1 MRGTLAFAA
10 LRRNPMRTL
19 LAVLGLA
26 IAAALLI
33 DMVMLATGMRAS
45 FRSML
50 TARGYELRVTPK
62 GTLPFDTEA
71 SVGGA
76 SAIVAALRGN
86 PEIHAVSPSLGTT
99 VQLHHGGES
108 RSAFL
113 IGSERAVQ
121 GEYLLQRG
129 RDAERVGVGNEVGTG
144 TGPGVGT
151 AAGGGAGAAAG
162 GGVGAAAGGATEGST
177 RVLEI
182 VANRALLDAMQ
193 LAIGDTLSVS
203 TDRSAQLRQAGRRA
217 LAVIVGEG
225 RFLYVPPG
233 LPAAAT
239 ELAALQ
245 GFLGEAGRDR
255 MSLAMARVT
264 RDSTMSA
271 AAVTARI
278 EAVRVW
284 IEREFPRV
292 TALSTETAI
301 VKVEERLSYFRQL
314 AFILGALSL
323 LIGVLLVTTLV
334 TLSVNE
340 RLGEIAVLRAIGVS
354 QQGIVVQIM
363 LEGLMLGGAGIVLGL
378 GMGLVTATWLNGILR
393 DFPGLPAD
401 LDFFLWSAEAAFR
414 ALGMLLVAAT
424 VAGAWPAWRAS
435 RVHIAQSLREEAI
448 G

>member
-1 MRGTLAFAA
+1 MRATLAVAA

-33 DMVMLATGMRAS
+33 DMVMLATGMTAS

-76 SAIVAALRGN
+76 FAVVEAMRAN
-86 PEIHAVSPSLGTT
+86 PDIAAVSPSLGTT
-99 VQLHHGGES
+99 VQLHTGQQS
-108 RSAFL
+108 RSAFF
-113 IGSERAVQ
+113 IGAEREVQ
-121 GEYLLQRG
+121 GEYLLQHG
-129 RDAERVGVGNEVGTG
+129 RDARGPTELSGAPRHIEV
-144 TGPGVGT
+144 
-151 AAGGGAGAAAG
+151 
-162 GGVGAAAGGATEGST
+162 
-177 RVLEI
+177 
-182 VANRALLDAMQ
+182 VANRAVLDALQ
-193 LAIGDTLSVS
+193 LAIGDSVAVS
-203 TDRSAQLRQAGRRA
+203 TDRSAQLRQAGRRTI
-217 LAVIVGEG
+217 AVIVGEG

-233 LPAAAT
+233 LPAAAM
-239 ELAALQ
+239 ELSALQ
-245 GFLGEAGRDR
+245 AFLGESGRDR
-255 MSLAMARVT
+255 MSLAMARIQ
-264 RDSTMSA
+264 RDSAMTSEA
-271 AAVTARI
+271 ASERI
-278 EAVRVW
+278 EAVRTW

-323 LIGVLLVTTLV
+323 VIGVLLVTTLV

-354 QQGIVVQIM
+354 QGAIVRQIM
-363 LEGLMLGGAGIVLGL
+363 LEGLFLGGAGIVLGL
-378 GMGLVTATWLNGILR
+378 GFGLVTATWLNSILR

-401 LDFFLWSAEAAFR
+401 IDFFLWSADAAWR
-414 ALGMLLVAAT
+414 ALGMLLVSAT
-424 VAGAWPAWRAS
+424 IAGAWPAWRAS
-435 RVHIAQSLREEAI
+435 RVQIAQSLREEAI

>member
-33 DMVMLATGMRAS
+33 DMVMLATGMKSS

-76 SAIVAALRGN
+76 SAIVAALRAN
-86 PEIHAVSPSLGTT
+86 PDIAAASPSLGTT
-99 VQLHHGGES
+99 VQVHAANES
-108 RSAFL
+108 RSAFF

-129 RDAERVGVGNEVGTG
+129 RDANVSAENAAQSDLESIATASTTVTTAV
-144 TGPGVGT
+144 
-151 AAGGGAGAAAG
+151 AAG
-162 GGVGAAAGGATEGST
+162 SP
-177 RVLEI
+177 RILEV

-193 LAIGDTLSVS
+193 VNIGDTLSVS

-217 LAVIVGEG
+217 LAVVVGEG

-239 ELAALQ
+239 ELVALQ
-245 GFLGEAGRDR
+245 GFLGDAGRDR
-255 MSLAMARVT
+255 MSLAMARVQ

-271 AAVTARI
+271 DAVSARI
-278 EAVRVW
+278 ETVRTW

-378 GMGLVTATWLNGILR
+378 GMGLVTAAWLNGILR
-393 DFPGLPAD
+393 EFPGLPAD
-401 LDFFLWSAEAAFR
+401 IDFFLWSADAAFR
-414 ALGMLLVAAT
+414 ALGMLLVSAT
-424 VAGAWPAWRAS
+424 LAGIWPAWRAS